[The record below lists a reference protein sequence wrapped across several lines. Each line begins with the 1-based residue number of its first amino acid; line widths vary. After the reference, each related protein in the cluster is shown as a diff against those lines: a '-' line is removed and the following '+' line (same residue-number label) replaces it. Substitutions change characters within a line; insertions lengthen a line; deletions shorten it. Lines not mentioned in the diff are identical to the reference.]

1 MLDRLVRLSQE
12 MLGLAEQGEWEQ
24 LTAAQSERQ
33 QLIEQ
38 IFPLDPQVSDT
49 ADAAAQVKRVL
60 ELDQQITR
68 LARAQQKEIGQALG
82 KLNRGRVATRA
93 YQDTSRR

>member
-38 IFPLDPQVSDT
+38 IFPLDPQVLDA
-49 ADAAAQVKRVL
+49 ADAAAQVKCVL

-68 LARAQQKEIGQALG
+68 LAQAQQKEIGQALG

>member
-1 MLDRLVRLSQE
+1 VLDRLVRLSQE
-12 MLGLAEQGEWEQ
+12 MLTLAEQGEWEQ
-24 LTAAQSERQ
+24 LATAQSERE

-38 IFPLDPQVSDT
+38 IFPLDPRISDA

-60 ELDQQITR
+60 ELDQQITQ
-68 LARAQQKEIGQALG
+68 LARAQQKEIGQVLG

>member
-38 IFPLDPQVSDT
+38 IFPLDPQVSDA

-68 LARAQQKEIGQALG
+68 LAQAQQKEIGQALG

>member
-12 MLGLAEQGEWEQ
+12 MLTLAEQGEWEQ
-24 LTAAQSERQ
+24 LATAQSERE

-38 IFPLDPQVSDT
+38 IFPLDPHISDA

>member
-1 MLDRLVRLSQE
+1 MLDRLVQISQE
-12 MLGLAEQGEWEQ
+12 MLALAGQGEW
-24 LTAAQSERQ
+24 AQVTDLQQQRQ

-38 IFPLDPQVSDT
+38 TFPLDPQVSDSVN
-49 ADAAAQVKRVL
+49 AAAQIQCI
-60 ELDQQITR
+60 LDLDRQLTEM
-68 LARAQQKEIGQALG
+68 ARTQQKEIGQALG